1 MQRNSVLTP
10 FPFARFVPLWATL
23 PALAL
28 FFGGGTGA
36 PLPPV
41 EVTLPVAMDVTIS
54 AASTA
59 TGSAEVGLG
68 AFCGLFNQEDL
79 DARVREAAGDLIAD
93 LVTVTSVELASTN
106 IVATDGTFA
115 PFTNAQLTLT
125 ILELGGETLLLGAA
139 ANNDGLGTEFFL
151 TQDMPVDLLN
161 DLEED
166 QCGSPTLRLDGAEI
180 LEPRDITFDASV
192 TVLVYTQFR

>member
-1 MQRNSVLTP
+1 MQRNSGFTP
-10 FPFARFVPLWATL
+10 FPFGRIFPLWAAL
-23 PALAL
+23 PAIAL
-28 FFGGGTGA
+28 CLGGCTGT

-41 EVTLPVAMDVTIS
+41 EVTLPVTMDVTIP
-54 AASTA
+54 AASMA
-59 TGSAEVGLG
+59 TGSVDVSLG

-115 PFTNAQLTLT
+115 PFTSARLTLT

-139 ANNDGLGTEFFL
+139 ANNAGLGTEFFL
-151 TQDMPVDLLN
+151 TQDTPVDLLN

-166 QCGSPTLRLDGAEI
+166 QCGSPTLHLEGAAI